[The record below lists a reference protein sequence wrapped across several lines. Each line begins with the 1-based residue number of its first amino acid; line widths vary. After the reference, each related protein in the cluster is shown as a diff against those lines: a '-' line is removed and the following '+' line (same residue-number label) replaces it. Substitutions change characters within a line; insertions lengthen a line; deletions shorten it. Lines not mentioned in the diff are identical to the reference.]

1 MHLALDP
8 YYLQAI
14 AITLAIIF
22 VIAKN
27 RKVDILPLV
36 AVTAW
41 LIGVSLIYGNYG
53 SDQVDFYSNDQGV
66 HLRIMQIYI
75 ENEGFNL
82 NSIIPLRYLIT
93 YPTYLLSKIGLDE
106 VLVLKTI
113 QIVSLIG
120 IYFKSKGVLA
130 SNGISLKPWHFAYI
144 SSPLMFFF
152 SLLALRDLT
161 LALFTIYFIFESKFQ
176 RRALFLILVFFLKPH
191 LAIALVFGHF
201 SLFLFKSLRS
211 KFDLLQAFLFS
222 VGSYLL
228 GSYAFSIG
236 SYFKDG
242 FFPGFPSG
250 LFSQRNISQIILNFT
265 GLQFFSLVNDQG
277 SIVSA
282 STQFLLYARVILFDS
297 FLIPLS
303 FLITTL
309 FFLRHL
315 KNESLLIFISFIFYL
330 GLVSQT
336 DFNSTRQNI
345 PFLAAMGIVSVVN
358 IEAALRNRRKKVSY
372 QI

>member
-1 MHLALDP
+1 MHLALDS

-14 AITLAIIF
+14 VVALAIIF

-27 RKVDILPLV
+27 QKIDIYPLV

-41 LIGVSLIYGNYG
+41 LIGVSLIYSKYG
-53 SDQVDFYSNDQGV
+53 SDQVNFYSNDQSV

-75 ENEGFNL
+75 QNEGFNL
-82 NSIIPLRYLIT
+82 QSIIPLRYLIT
-93 YPTYLLSKIGLDE
+93 YPTFLLSKIGLDE

-120 IYFKSKGVLA
+120 IYFKSKDVLT
-130 SNGISLKPWHFAYI
+130 SKGISLKFWHFAFI

-161 LALFTIYFIFESKFQ
+161 LALFTIYFVFEYRFQ
-176 RRALFLILVFFLKPH
+176 RRVLFVILIFLLKPH
-191 LAIALVFGHF
+191 LAIALAFGHF
-201 SLFLFKSLRS
+201 ALFLFKSLRS
-211 KFDLLQAFLFS
+211 RFNLLIAFLFS

-228 GSYAFSIG
+228 GSYAFSVG

-242 FFPGFPSG
+242 FFPGFASG
-250 LFSQRNISQIILNFT
+250 LFSQRNISQILLNFS
-265 GLQFFSLVNDQG
+265 GLQFFSLINDQG

-282 STQFLLYARVILFDS
+282 STQFLLFARIILFDS
-297 FLIPLS
+297 ILIPLS
-303 FLITTL
+303 FLVTTL
-309 FFLRHL
+309 FFLRQL
-315 KNESLLIFISFIFYL
+315 KNESFLIFISFVFYL

-345 PFLAAMGIVSVVN
+345 PFIAAMGIVSVVN
-358 IEAALRNRRKKVSY
+358 LDFALSMYRKKSLR
-372 QI
+372 

>member
-1 MHLALDP
+1 MHLAMDT

-14 AITLAIIF
+14 VIALAIIF
-22 VIAKN
+22 VVAQN
-27 RKVDILPLV
+27 RKIDIYPLF
-36 AVTAW
+36 AVSGW
-41 LIGVSLIYGNYG
+41 LIGVSLIYGKYG
-53 SDQVDFYSNDQGV
+53 TDQVNFYSNDQSV
-66 HLRIMQIYI
+66 HLRIMRIYI
-75 ENEGFNL
+75 ENEGFNFH
-82 NSIIPLRYLIT
+82 SIIPLRYLIT
-93 YPTYLLSKIGLDE
+93 YPTFLLSKIGLDE

-120 IYFKSKGVLA
+120 IYFKSKGVLT
-130 SNGISLKPWHFAYI
+130 STGISLKFWHFAFI

-161 LALFTIYFIFESKFQ
+161 LALFTICFVFEYRFQ
-176 RRALFLILVFFLKPH
+176 RRVLFVILIFLLKPH

-201 SLFLFKSLRS
+201 ALFLLKSLRS
-211 KFDLLQAFLFS
+211 KFNLLHAFLFS

-228 GSYAFSIG
+228 GSYTFSVG

-242 FFPGFPSG
+242 FFPGFASG
-250 LFSQRNISQIILNFT
+250 LFSQRNISQILLNFS
-265 GLQFFSLVNDQG
+265 GLQFFSLINDQG

-282 STQFLLYARVILFDS
+282 STQFLLFARIILFDS

-309 FFLRHL
+309 FFLRKL
-315 KNESLLIFISFIFYL
+315 KNESFLIFISFVFYL

-345 PFLAAMGIVSVVN
+345 PFIAAMGLVSVVN
-358 IEAALRNRRKKVSY
+358 IDCALSLYRKKPLR
-372 QI
+372 